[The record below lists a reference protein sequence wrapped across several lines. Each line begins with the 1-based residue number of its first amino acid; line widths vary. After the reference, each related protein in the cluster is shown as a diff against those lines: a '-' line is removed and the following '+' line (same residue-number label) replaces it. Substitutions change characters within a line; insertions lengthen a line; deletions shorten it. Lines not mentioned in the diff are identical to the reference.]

1 MRTSPNGLFTC
12 RICASV
18 GPALLPLATDEMFRC
33 GRCGT
38 VQVIELPS
46 HARLQEFYQ
55 RYNEQYTAGMGER
68 FAREMTLRYEAKF
81 ELMKRLGAGNGRLL
95 DVGCG
100 EGMFLRMASER
111 GYEAVGCDYS
121 VRSSYPPGVRVVAG
135 VLDQA
140 GGLPFPDASFDVVTI
155 WAVIEHVRDP
165 RQALLEIRRVLRPG
179 GLLFCDTPLCGQ
191 ASEQYAAARSHW
203 FCPPEHLHVFSAA
216 GLRTLHEA
224 AGLKTLAHFPSFE
237 RNHLRAVARWG
248 RNLLVGVLWGGLLRA
263 VDYDRWHHMRRERDT
278 QIGDIQLLVSKVVA

>member
-1 MRTSPNGLFTC
+1 MRC
-12 RICASV
+12 RVCSFR

-38 VQVIELPS
+38 VQVSEVPS
-46 HARLQEFYQ
+46 DARLQEFYR
-55 RYNEQYTAGMGER
+55 RYNETYTAGMGAR
-68 FAREMTLRYEAKF
+68 FAAEMAKRFRAKF
-81 ELMKRLGAGNGRLL
+81 RLMQRFGAGQGRLL

-100 EGMFLRMASER
+100 EGMFLRMAAER
-111 GYEAVGCDYS
+111 GYEALGCDYS

-135 VLDQA
+135 VLDQP

-191 ASEQYAAARSHW
+191 ACELYAAARSHW

-216 GLRTLHEA
+216 GLRLLHEN
-224 AGLKTLAHFPSFE
+224 AGLQPLAHFPSFE
-237 RNHLRAVARWG
+237 RNRIRALARWG
-248 RNLLVGVLWGGLLRA
+248 RNFLVGVLWGGLLRTL
-263 VDYDRWHHMRRERDT
+263 DYDRWHQMRRERDT
-278 QIGDIQLLVSKVVA
+278 QIGDIQLLVSKAPA